1 MKSKIKQLASNNSRG
16 VLSLLAGNTTARI
29 VTTVGGLVLAN
40 YYGAESYGVF
50 SVFLSYILIIS
61 ILSSLRIDSMIALLR
76 DTKQIINL
84 FNGALLTILAANF
97 AIVSII
103 SLLKYFGIIQ
113 LDLSYYLL
121 LLIGFG
127 STLTAWNLS
136 QFFLFTKYKLY
147 KQISFSFAL
156 SAIISVLF
164 QTLFYFINNEENGL
178 IYGWMIGLLASFIFN
193 ARVTKN
199 RLKKVDYQL
208 FKQSIHEN
216 IKVLKYTYP
225 SDTIN
230 TIANNIMPILIL
242 AYFTTAEVGIYAMA
256 FKILTMPLVL
266 LANAFGGVFYPK
278 AASLY
283 QRDNKAL
290 KKLTYNTI
298 LINVALITLFV
309 IAMNT
314 IGIYLL
320 ELFLKEGWEDL
331 RSYIL
336 ALSFWIIAR
345 SLWSS
350 ISDLDAVLRKNHYS
364 LVFNIYL
371 LLVNFIGIYYGV
383 LKQDFIYSA
392 WTFSILSGI
401 GYIGLT
407 SFVLYKLRKL
417 D

>member
-1 MKSKIKQLASNNSRG
+1 MKSKIKQLATNNTRG

-199 RLKKVDYQL
+199 RVRKVDYQL
-208 FKQSIHEN
+208 FKKSIQEN

-230 TIANNIMPILIL
+230 TIANNIMPILII
-242 AYFTTAEVGIYAMA
+242 AYFTTAEVGVYAMA

-283 QRDNKAL
+283 QRDNEAL

>member
-1 MKSKIKQLASNNSRG
+1 MKSKIKQLVTNNTRG

-29 VTTVGGLVLAN
+29 VTTIGGLVLAN

-84 FNGALLTILAANF
+84 FNGALLTILGANF
-97 AIVSII
+97 TIISII
-103 SLLKYFGIIQ
+103 SLLKYTGIIQ
-113 LDLSYYLL
+113 FDLSYYLL
-121 LLIGFG
+121 LLIGLG

-164 QTLFYFINNEENGL
+164 QTLFYFTSNEENGL

-199 RLKKVDYQL
+199 RVRKVDYQL
-208 FKQSIHEN
+208 FKKSIQEN

-230 TIANNIMPILIL
+230 TIANNIMPILII
-242 AYFTTAEVGIYAMA
+242 AYFTTAEVGVYAMA

-283 QRDNKAL
+283 QRDNEAL